1 MVYERLDRRADA
13 KAATRSRE
21 PDEDEGERTQFYTG
35 TGGYGAEE
43 QIHCLELNIGDQL
56 EKRYIISRTGLK
68 IGRDAPA
75 DIILSDARVS
85 RTHCMV
91 ELSDDGVQVSDMN
104 STNGTYVDDER
115 IHGTEV
121 LDVGSTLRVGNV
133 SFVYEVRTRA
143 EV

>member
-1 MVYERLDRRADA
+1 
-13 KAATRSRE
+13 
-21 PDEDEGERTQFYTG
+21 
-35 TGGYGAEE
+35 
-43 QIHCLELNIGDQL
+43 
-56 EKRYIISRTGLK
+56 
-68 IGRDAPA
+68 
-75 DIILSDARVS
+75 
-85 RTHCMV
+85 MV